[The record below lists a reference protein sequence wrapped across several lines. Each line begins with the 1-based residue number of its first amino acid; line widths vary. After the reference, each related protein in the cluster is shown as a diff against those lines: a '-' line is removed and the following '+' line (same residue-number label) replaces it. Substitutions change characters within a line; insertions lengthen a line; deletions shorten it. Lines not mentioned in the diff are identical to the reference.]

1 MFIKFTLIVNT
12 ELTLTIFLVKGEII
26 NTMSIRHSLY
36 YLNTLIETSSDA
48 ITIINTL
55 GEVEY
60 WSSQAEKMYGI
71 PLKDIKNK
79 KISKFFKK
87 EDLKLLEIL
96 ETKKAVFNAYHQ
108 PRPDKHVLIS
118 SSPIIDDQGNLIG
131 AISIDQDITN
141 IVKLNEKL
149 SLTTTELQKIKQ
161 HYNLQEQIGPLSEIK
176 GNSVVIQTAKDLA
189 LKVAKTDA
197 TVLIRGESGVG
208 KELFAQGVHEASLRK
223 DQPFIPINC
232 GAIPEALFESEF
244 FGYEKGSFTGANKD
258 GKAGKVE
265 MADGGTLFLD
275 EIGMLPL
282 DMQVKLLRVLQ
293 EREVSRIGG
302 NTSVKVNIR
311 IVAATNSDLEGM
323 VKKGL
328 FREDLYY
335 RLNVVTLKIPP
346 LRERIK
352 DIPVL
357 VNNFIQEYSAKYHT
371 EMPTLLTSAMD
382 MFTGYQWPGNIR
394 ELRNVVE
401 RMIIFI
407 DKPTIHAEDI
417 MTIFPAVNNNNIDKE
432 GLAQEKALL
441 EHDRIKEVLIE
452 TYGNKSAAA
461 KKLGISR
468 VSLYN
473 KIKQYRIDV

>member
-1 MFIKFTLIVNT
+1 MNDIPIEYSN
-12 ELTLTIFLVKGEII
+12 
-26 NTMSIRHSLY
+26 Y

-48 ITIINTL
+48 IAIINAL

-60 WSSQAEKMYGI
+60 WNSQAEQIYGI
-71 PLKDIKNK
+71 PLAAIKKK
-79 KISKFFKK
+79 KISTFFKK

-96 ETKKAVFNAYHQ
+96 ETKKPVFNVYHQ
-108 PRPDKHVLIS
+108 PLPDKHVLIS
-118 SSPIIDDQGNLIG
+118 SSPILDNEGNLIG
-131 AISIDQDITN
+131 AISIDQDITS

-149 SLTTTELQKIKQ
+149 SLTTTELQKVKQ
-161 HYNLQEQIGPLSEIK
+161 QYNLQGQIGPFSEIK
-176 GNSVVIQTAKDLA
+176 GHSSAIQSTKELA

-197 TVLIRGESGVG
+197 TVLIQGESGVG
-208 KELFAQGVHEASLRK
+208 KELFAQGIHEASLRK

-244 FGYEKGSFTGANKD
+244 FGYEKGSFTGAHKD

-302 NTSVKVNIR
+302 NVSIKVNSR
-311 IVAATNSDLEGM
+311 IVAATNSNLEDM
-323 VKKGL
+323 IKKGL

-335 RLNVVTLKIPP
+335 RLNVVTLKISP
-346 LRERIK
+346 LRERIE
-352 DIPVL
+352 DIPIL
-357 VNNFIQEYSAKYHT
+357 VNNFVQEYCAKYQK
-371 EMPTLLTSAMD
+371 EIPILLNSAME
-382 MFTGYQWPGNIR
+382 MFTNYQWPGNIR

-401 RMIIFI
+401 RMIIII
-407 DKPTIHAEDI
+407 DNSTIHAEDI
-417 MTIFPAVNNNNIDKE
+417 MTIFPVTTNNHIDKK
-432 GLAQEKALL
+432 GLAQEKAQL
-441 EHDRIKEVLIE
+441 EHERIKEVLIE

-473 KIKQYRIDV
+473 KIKQYNIDV

>member
-1 MFIKFTLIVNT
+1 MDKI
-12 ELTLTIFLVKGEII
+12 
-26 NTMSIRHSLY
+26 SIEHSLQ

-48 ITIINTL
+48 ITIINAS

-60 WSSQAEKMYGI
+60 WSSQAEQMYGI
-71 PLKDIKNK
+71 PLKDIKKK
-79 KISKFFKK
+79 KISTFFKK

-96 ETKKAVFNAYHQ
+96 VTKKKVSNVYHQ

-118 SSPIIDDQGNLIG
+118 SSPIFDDHGKLIG

-161 HYNLQEQIGPLSEIK
+161 QYNLQEQIGPLSEIA
-176 GNSVVIQTAKDLA
+176 GNSDAIQTAKELT

-197 TVLIRGESGVG
+197 TVLILGESGVG
-208 KELFAQGVHEASLRK
+208 KELFAQGLHEASFRK
-223 DQPFIPINC
+223 NQPFIPINC

-302 NTSVKVNIR
+302 DASIKVDIR
-311 IVAATNSDLEGM
+311 IVAATNSDLEDM
-323 VKKGL
+323 IKKGL

-335 RLNVVTLKIPP
+335 RLNVVTLQIPP
-346 LRERIK
+346 LRERID
-352 DIPVL
+352 DIPIL
-357 VNNFIQEYSAKYHT
+357 VNNFIPEYAVKYLKET
-371 EMPTLLTSAMD
+371 PTLLTSAMEI
-382 MFTGYQWPGNIR
+382 FTTYQWPGNIR
-394 ELRNVVE
+394 ELKNIVE

-407 DKPTIHAEDI
+407 DKSTIYAEDVEN
-417 MTIFPAVNNNNIDKE
+417 IFPVIINKSINKE

-441 EHDRIKEVLIE
+441 EHNRIKEVLTE
-452 TYGNKSAAA
+452 TSGNKSAAA

-473 KIKQYRIDV
+473 KIKQYDIEV

>member
-1 MFIKFTLIVNT
+1 MDKI
-12 ELTLTIFLVKGEII
+12 
-26 NTMSIRHSLY
+26 SIEHSLQ

-48 ITIINTL
+48 ITIINAS

-60 WSSQAEKMYGI
+60 WSSQAEQMYGI
-71 PLKDIKNK
+71 PLKDIKKK
-79 KISKFFKK
+79 KISIFFKK

-96 ETKKAVFNAYHQ
+96 VTKKKVSNVYHQ

-118 SSPIIDDQGNLIG
+118 SSPIFDDHGKLIG

-161 HYNLQEQIGPLSEIK
+161 QYNLSEQIGPLSEIA
-176 GNSVVIQTAKDLA
+176 GNSDAIQTAKELT

-197 TVLIRGESGVG
+197 TVLILGESGVG
-208 KELFAQGVHEASLRK
+208 KELFAQGLHEASFRK
-223 DQPFIPINC
+223 NQPFIPINC

-302 NTSVKVNIR
+302 DASIKVDIR
-311 IVAATNSDLEGM
+311 IVAATNSDLEDM
-323 VKKGL
+323 IKKGL

-346 LRERIK
+346 LRERIE
-352 DIPVL
+352 DIPIL
-357 VNNFIQEYSAKYHT
+357 VNNFIPEYAVKYLKET
-371 EMPTLLTSAMD
+371 PTLLTSAME
-382 MFTGYQWPGNIR
+382 MFTTYQWPGNIR
-394 ELRNVVE
+394 ELKNIVE

-407 DKPTIHAEDI
+407 DKSTIHAEDVEN
-417 MTIFPAVNNNNIDKE
+417 IFPVIINKSINKE

-441 EHDRIKEVLIE
+441 EHNRIKEVLTE

-473 KIKQYRIDV
+473 KIKQYDIEV

>member
-1 MFIKFTLIVNT
+1 MKNIPH
-12 ELTLTIFLVKGEII
+12 E
-26 NTMSIRHSLY
+26 HSRY

-48 ITIINTL
+48 IIIINTSE
-55 GEVEY
+55 EVEY
-60 WSSQAEKMYGI
+60 WNSQAEQIYGI
-71 PLKDIKNK
+71 TLSAIKMK
-79 KISKFFKK
+79 KISTFFKK

-96 ETKKAVFNAYHQ
+96 ETKKPVFNVYHQ

-118 SSPIIDDQGNLIG
+118 SSPIFDNKGNLIG

-149 SLTTTELQKIKQ
+149 SLTTTELQKVKQ
-161 HYNLQEQIGPLSEIK
+161 QYNLQELVGPFSEIK
-176 GNSVVIQTAKDLA
+176 GQSGAIRAAKELA

-208 KELFAQGVHEASLRK
+208 KELFAQGIHEASLRN
-223 DQPFIPINC
+223 DQPFVPINC

-244 FGYEKGSFTGANKD
+244 FGYEKGSFTGAHKD

-265 MADGGTLFLD
+265 MANGGTLFLD

-293 EREVSRIGG
+293 EKEVSRIGG
-302 NTSVKVNIR
+302 NTSIKVNSR
-311 IVAATNSDLEGM
+311 IVAATNSNLEDM
-323 VKKGL
+323 IKQGL

-335 RLNVVTLKIPP
+335 RLNVVTLKIPS
-346 LRERIK
+346 LQERNE
-352 DIPVL
+352 DIPIL
-357 VNNFIQEYSAKYHT
+357 VNHFVQEYCTKYQK
-371 EMPTLLTSAMD
+371 EMPTILPSAMEL
-382 MFTGYQWPGNIR
+382 FTNYGWPGNIR

-401 RMIIFI
+401 RMIIII
-407 DKPTIHAEDI
+407 DHSTIHADDI
-417 MTIFPAVNNNNIDKE
+417 MNIFPNSDNNRTVKK
-432 GLAQEKALL
+432 GLAEEKAQL
-441 EHDRIKEVLIE
+441 ESARIKEVLIE

-468 VSLYN
+468 VSLYS
-473 KIKQYRIDV
+473 KLKQYNIDF

>member
-1 MFIKFTLIVNT
+1 
-12 ELTLTIFLVKGEII
+12 
-26 NTMSIRHSLY
+26 MSIEYSLY

-48 ITIINTL
+48 ITIVNAL

-60 WSSQAEKMYGI
+60 WSTQAEKMYGI
-71 PLKDIKNK
+71 PLAAIKKNK
-79 KISKFFKK
+79 ISSFFKK

-96 ETKKAVFNAYHQ
+96 ETKKPVFNVYHQ
-108 PRPDKHVLIS
+108 PREDKHVLIS
-118 SSPIIDDQGNLIG
+118 SSPIFDDQGHLIG

-141 IVKLNEKL
+141 VVKLNEKL

-161 HYNLQEQIGPLSEIK
+161 QYNLQEQMGPLSEIK
-176 GNSVVIQTAKDLA
+176 GSSVAIQTAKELA

-197 TVLIRGESGVG
+197 TVLIQGESGVG

-223 DQPFIPINC
+223 NQPFIPINC

-244 FGYEKGSFTGANKD
+244 FGYEKGSFTGASKD

-265 MADGGTLFLD
+265 MANGGTLFLD

-293 EREVSRIGG
+293 EREVYRIGG
-302 NTSVKVNIR
+302 NASIKVNSR
-311 IVAATNSDLEGM
+311 IVAATNSNLEDM
-323 VKKGL
+323 IKKGL

-346 LRERIK
+346 LRERIE
-352 DIPVL
+352 DIPIL
-357 VNNFIQEYSAKYHT
+357 VNKFIQEYSAKYHK
-371 EMPTLLTSAMD
+371 EIPTLLNSAIE
-382 MFTGYQWPGNIR
+382 MFTSYQWPGNIR
-394 ELRNVVE
+394 ELRNIVE

-407 DKPTIHAEDI
+407 DKSIINAEDI
-417 MTIFPAVNNNNIDKE
+417 MNIFPVINRNIDKE
-432 GLAQEKALL
+432 GLAQEKAQL
-441 EHDRIKEVLIE
+441 EYDRIKEVLIE

-473 KIKQYRIDV
+473 KIKQYNIKV

>member
-1 MFIKFTLIVNT
+1 MNRTSNEHAL
-12 ELTLTIFLVKGEII
+12 
-26 NTMSIRHSLY
+26 H

-48 ITIINTL
+48 IIIINKL
-55 GEVEY
+55 GVVEF
-60 WSSQAEKMYGI
+60 WSTKAEEMYGI
-71 PLKDIKNK
+71 PVERIQNK
-79 KISKFFKK
+79 KISTFFKK

-96 ETKKAVFNAYHQ
+96 KTKKPVFNVYHQ

-118 SSPIIDDQGNLIG
+118 SSPIFDDLGTLIG
-131 AISIDQDITN
+131 SISIDQDITN
-141 IVKLNEKL
+141 VVKLNEKL
-149 SLTTTELQKIKQ
+149 SLTTTELQKVKQ
-161 HYNLQEQIGPLSEIK
+161 QYNLQEQIEPLAEIK
-176 GNSVVIQTAKDLA
+176 GCSTVLQTTKNLV

-197 TVLIRGESGVG
+197 TVLIQGESGVG
-208 KELFAQGVHEASLRK
+208 KELFAQGVHEASFRK
-223 DQPFIPINC
+223 DQPFVPINC

-293 EREVSRIGG
+293 EREVIRIGG
-302 NTSVKVNIR
+302 NVSKKVDIR
-311 IVAATNSDLEGM
+311 IVAATNSDLEQM
-323 VKKGL
+323 IKKGQ

-335 RLNVVTLKIPP
+335 RINVVTLKVPS
-346 LRERIK
+346 LRERIE
-352 DIPVL
+352 DIPIL
-357 VNNFIQEYSAKYHT
+357 VNHFAQEYSAKYQK
-371 EMPTLLTSAMD
+371 EVPTLFDSAME
-382 MFTGYQWPGNIR
+382 MFTNYEWPGNIR

-407 DKPTIHAEDI
+407 DHSRITAKEIVN
-417 MTIFPAVNNNNIDKE
+417 IFPTSTNDYIDKE
-432 GLAQEKALL
+432 GLEYEKAHL
-441 EHDRIKEVLIE
+441 EKNRIQEALEK

-473 KIKQYRIDV
+473 KIKKYGIFDY